1 MKNCITITMKKD
13 YISIKISDDASH
25 DAVVAELNRK
35 IPKLKDLYKDE
46 KNPIRV
52 EGKVL
57 KIKEMEE
64 IKKLITAK
72 IDVKVSFESP
82 EELGLAGIK
91 KVYERD
97 VNENS
102 ETKLFRGSLRSGQK
116 IEYEGSIVIIGDV
129 NNGAEVI
136 AVDNIIIVGTLRG
149 LAHAGAKGNKKAIIA
164 ADIIDTPQLRIAN
177 VVKEIEKGE
186 LLAEMRYAHISG
198 DEIVIEE

>member
-1 MKNCITITMKKD
+1 MKNCITISMKKD
-13 YISIKISDDASH
+13 YISIKVNEDASH
-25 DAVVAELNRK
+25 DAIVAELSKK

-57 KIKEMEE
+57 KIKEMQE
-64 IKKLITAK
+64 IKKLITDR

-82 EELGLAGIK
+82 DELGLAGIK

-97 VNENS
+97 VENS

-116 IEYEGSIVIIGDV
+116 IEYEGSVVIIGDV

-136 AVDNIIIVGTLRG
+136 AVDNIVIVGALRG

-177 VVKEIEKGE
+177 VVKEIEKDE
-186 LLAEMRYAHISG
+186 LLAEMRYAYISG